1 MKKAISSVLV
11 AALLGSM
18 ALTGCGSNDGG
29 NTSDGKTGGAKGEPT
44 VTSDSVGYDDATI
57 ELTWLPQEGF
67 DSTNKPVADYFKQ
80 SAIDFVKEHPEVKI
94 QITAQ
99 TTQIND
105 AMAKLLT
112 QAAAGNAPDLASVD
126 SFFLPHYY
134 DYLQPVTDVLEENN
148 IPLDSWFPFAQGMMK
163 PEDEVLAMWYDTD
176 VRALYYQKDLVE
188 TPPTTWT
195 ELFDAME
202 PLADEGYMFLYP
214 AGKNET
220 TTCDVLPWFWSQ
232 GGELLDETGKPIFN
246 EGVNKDAMLGTFNFL
261 KKTIDT
267 GITPARVTS
276 FIDDGAM
283 NEDVATGKV
292 AMFVGGSWLATQIGA
307 ILGQDVFN
315 ETYGIA
321 NIPVAD
327 GKDPSTCCGGWT
339 CGVFAK
345 DDETRKL
352 AAQFAIDTY
361 ISDEGNVDYTTACG
375 NLPCRETSYDLSDR
389 FKDDPNA
396 MAFRELFQYGKVRP
410 ADPLYTFVSSELQV
424 AIADV
429 INGNASPEQAL
440 QTMSDNVDVEYSKTK

>member
-148 IPLDSWFPFAQGMMK
+148 IPLDS
-163 PEDEVLAMWYDTD
+163 
-176 VRALYYQKDLVE
+176 
-188 TPPTTWT
+188 
-195 ELFDAME
+195 
-202 PLADEGYMFLYP
+202 
-214 AGKNET
+214 
-220 TTCDVLPWFWSQ
+220 
-232 GGELLDETGKPIFN
+232 
-246 EGVNKDAMLGTFNFL
+246 
-261 KKTIDT
+261 
-267 GITPARVTS
+267 
-276 FIDDGAM
+276 
-283 NEDVATGKV
+283 
-292 AMFVGGSWLATQIGA
+292 
-307 ILGQDVFN
+307 
-315 ETYGIA
+315 
-321 NIPVAD
+321 
-327 GKDPSTCCGGWT
+327 
-339 CGVFAK
+339 
-345 DDETRKL
+345 
-352 AAQFAIDTY
+352 
-361 ISDEGNVDYTTACG
+361 
-375 NLPCRETSYDLSDR
+375 
-389 FKDDPNA
+389 
-396 MAFRELFQYGKVRP
+396 
-410 ADPLYTFVSSELQV
+410 
-424 AIADV
+424 
-429 INGNASPEQAL
+429 
-440 QTMSDNVDVEYSKTK
+440 